1 MAQINKE
8 IMFEELNSK
17 ETSENNTQVIKENLN
32 KEALEKILDEY
43 NTKDNENF
51 TLLNNK
57 DFSKIYDS
65 LLSNNLVSD
74 EMKNNIK
81 EFRSVLGSK
90 TINCIII
97 DTLMTKII
105 RYYKLNTST
114 LALSTYNDKVKGDVE
129 NITRVLKAFVLKNK
143 NTVYENTKHIILDK
157 KPVSCEFNI
166 TVSAENLHLFDIFE
180 KVSLNNLEEVL
191 PQAKTIF
198 TDIYTCWVLA
208 VILAISLDKT
218 DYVPNKES
226 KKSRI
231 DVLKEKIALL
241 NTDSTNQRI
250 KALINVVKKE
260 KTVNVRPKKVKEV
273 VSNEDKEAIK
283 KLSLRKPRKNIV
295 KQKEQINVDHS
306 NLDKDIET
314 DLHIT
319 SEDID
324 IVQNGD
330 LII

>member
-1 MAQINKE
+1 MTHVNKE
-8 IMFEELNSK
+8 IMFEESK
-17 ETSENNTQVIKENLN
+17 QDNYVNENNTQVIKESLN

-43 NTKDNENF
+43 NVKDKETF

-57 DFSKIYDS
+57 DFSKIYEA
-65 LLSNNLVSD
+65 LLSNSLLSD
-74 EMKNNIK
+74 EMKSSVRELK
-81 EFRSVLGSK
+81 SVLDSK
-90 TINCIII
+90 TINYFMI
-97 DTLMTKII
+97 DSLITKII

-129 NITRVLKAFVLKNK
+129 NITRVLKAFVLKNR

-198 TDIYTCWVLA
+198 TDIYTCWVLI
-208 VILAISLDKT
+208 VILAISLDET
-218 DYVPNKES
+218 DYVLTEKDL

-231 DVLKEKIALL
+231 DTLREKIALL

-260 KTVNVRPKKVKEV
+260 KATAARPKKSKEV

-283 KLSLRKPRKNIV
+283 KLSLRKPRKNVI
-295 KQKEQINVDHS
+295 KQKEQLSVDHS
-306 NLDKDIET
+306 NLDKDIEK
-314 DLHIT
+314 DLDIT
-319 SEDID
+319 SED

-330 LII
+330 LIL

>member
-1 MAQINKE
+1 MAQVNKE
-8 IMFEELNSK
+8 IMFEETNSQ
-17 ETSENNTQVIKENLN
+17 EINENNTQVIKESLN
-32 KEALEKILDEY
+32 KETLEKILDEY
-43 NTKDNENF
+43 TTKDNENF
-51 TLLNNK
+51 TILNTK
-57 DFSKIYDS
+57 DFSKIYES
-65 LLSNNLVSD
+65 LLSNNFLSD
-74 EMKNNIK
+74 EMKNNVK
-81 EFRSVLGSK
+81 EFRIVLESNP
-90 TINCIII
+90 INYIII
-97 DTLMTKII
+97 DSLMTKII

-129 NITRVLKAFVLKNK
+129 NITRVLKAFVLKNR

-191 PQAKTIF
+191 PQAKVIF

-218 DYVPNKES
+218 DYVSTNKDS

-231 DVLKEKIALL
+231 DILREKIALL

-260 KTVNVRPKKVKEV
+260 KATSVRPKKAKEV

-283 KLSLRKPRKNIV
+283 KLSLRKPKKNII
-295 KQKEQINVDHS
+295 KHKEQISVDHS
-306 NLDKDIET
+306 NLDKDIEN
-314 DLHIT
+314 DLDIT
-319 SEDID
+319 SED

-330 LII
+330 IVM